1 MTAATVR
8 SCRSFVQCKRS
19 RALFSAVF
27 VTVLASVSHD
37 ACAQFTFATD
47 NASNYGGSWTDNS
60 NGGSGFSAWDIVYGN
75 NTGTFIGNPSN
86 DGMGTTGIGTTAF
99 GLYATGGAYVDAFR
113 GGFTLNVGDTMSFYW
128 AMNFDA
134 NSGSKGFDFRVGDTG
149 VFNVNNG
156 NSTTIS
162 TTTGNATTVYGT
174 TPMFVTLTRN
184 SGTQYGF
191 SMTSKSGG
199 STYSSTF
206 DQSSAVNNLKIYI
219 GNQNDGAGQRNIYF
233 NNFAVTNSGVYSV
246 TQTESRALTGSGN
259 LVVSSSSTLTLSANN
274 DFTGTTTVQTGST
287 LVLGA
292 SGTGDEALGGTASVS
307 IGGVGAKLLISQ
319 SEQVSNTA
327 TVSLSGGTIQRASG
341 VNETFGNLSISG
353 ASTLDFGSGA
363 ATAGTLQFQ
372 TYSNSGNSTVTV
384 SNFSVGNKLQF
395 LSSHFN
401 SGNLAQFS
409 FSNGYTTSTEGSYF
423 TITAIPEPST
433 YVAAAG
439 LLAMFL
445 WPVRR
450 RMIKDIK
457 SILGLRPTGRER
469 IEAYRNV

>member
-1 MTAATVR
+1 MNAASIRPCYT
-8 SCRSFVQCKRS
+8 FVQCKRS

-60 NGGSGFSAWDIVYGN
+60 NGGSGFSAWDIFYGAD
-75 NTGTFIGNPSN
+75 TGTFIGNPSN
-86 DGMGTTGIGTTAF
+86 NGMGTAGIGTTAF

-134 NSGSKGFDFRVGDTG
+134 NSGAKGFDFRVDNTG

-162 TTTGNATTVYGT
+162 TTTGNATTDYGT

-206 DQSSAVNNLKIYI
+206 DESSAVNNLKIYI
-219 GNQNDGAGQRNIYF
+219 GNQNSGDGERNIYF

-246 TQTESRALTGSGN
+246 NQTESRALTGSGN
-259 LVVSSSSTLTLSANN
+259 LVVSNSSTLTLTANN
-274 DFTGTTTVQTGST
+274 DFVGTTTVETGST
-287 LVLGA
+287 LELDA
-292 SGTGDEALGGTASVS
+292 SGIGDEALGGTTSVS
-307 IGGVGAKLLISQ
+307 IGGSAAKLLISQ
-319 SEQVSNTA
+319 SEQVNDSA
-327 TVSLSGGTIQRASG
+327 TVSLSGGTIELANG
-341 VNETFGNLSISG
+341 VTENIRS
-353 ASTLDFGSGA
+353 
-363 ATAGTLQFQ
+363 
-372 TYSNSGNSTVTV
+372 
-384 SNFSVGNKLQF
+384 
-395 LSSHFN
+395 
-401 SGNLAQFS
+401 AQS
-409 FSNGYTTSTEGSYF
+409 
-423 TITAIPEPST
+423 
-433 YVAAAG
+433 
-439 LLAMFL
+439 
-445 WPVRR
+445 
-450 RMIKDIK
+450 
-457 SILGLRPTGRER
+457 
-469 IEAYRNV
+469 